1 MTDVSE
7 HGQTEQA
14 AVAQDQPPTVIVDN
28 LHVVYRLRGSVG
40 NGGGGG
46 RGRGGG
52 GGGGRGRGGGG
63 GGGGRGGGKAA
74 LRAEARAALQE
85 SADGGGAAGSG
96 ASGGGAGG
104 AGPAAGGGA
113 AKGGRAS
120 RAIKRLTGR
129 SSGKG
134 GGRQVHAIKGVS
146 FTAYRGEAIG
156 VIGSNGSG
164 KSTILRAIAGL
175 MPAEA
180 GRVYTEGQPSLL
192 GVNAALMNDLSGER
206 NVILGCL
213 AMGMPPSEAYA
224 KREEIIKFSGIN
236 EKGDFSSLPMRA
248 YSSGMAARLR
258 FAIASAKNHDVLM
271 VDEALATGDRKF
283 RRRSEARIRELRE
296 QAGTV
301 FLVSHSNK
309 SIKDT
314 CDRVLWLESGSLVM
328 DGATEEVL
336 DAYEEFMNS

>member
-7 HGQTEQA
+7 QAQQSGQAEAEQE
-14 AVAQDQPPTVIVDN
+14 QPPTVIVDN
-28 LHVVYRLRGSVG
+28 LHIVYRLRGSAA
-40 NGGGGG
+40 GG
-46 RGRGGG
+46 RGK
-52 GGGGRGRGGGG
+52 
-63 GGGGRGGGKAA
+63 GGGKGKAE
-74 LRAEARAALQE
+74 LRAQAAAARQE
-85 SADGGGAAGSG
+85 QPQEQRRNGR
-96 ASGGGAGG
+96 
-104 AGPAAGGGA
+104 
-113 AKGGRAS
+113 GRAS
-120 RAIKRLTGR
+120 RALRRLTGR
-129 SSGKG
+129 SDASEKKG
-134 GGRQVHAIKGVS
+134 GRTVHAIKGVS

-213 AMGMPPSEAYA
+213 AMGMTPQEAYE
-224 KREEIIKFSGIN
+224 KREDIIKFSGIN

-271 VDEALATGDRKF
+271 IDEALATGDRKF
-283 RRRSEARIRELRE
+283 RRRSEARIRELRGE
-296 QAGTV
+296 AGTV

-309 SIKDT
+309 SIRDT

-328 DGATEEVL
+328 DGPTEEVL
-336 DAYEEFMNS
+336 EAYEEFMNS